1 MTFIDNYL
9 KKLWTYFMQYKTNTF
24 QKFRQFKAE
33 IKNSSRQNICTLCT
47 NNGGEYL
54 SKSFTSF
61 LLAAGITRELTQSYT
76 PHSNGVAE
84 RRNWSLQDIVWFL
97 LLDRKLPPHFRS
109 EAVRAATLIL
119 NLRPFKT
126 SPDKS
131 PRRSSQELNPPWLI
145 SAFSDPLRQIFWV
158 CRKADITVRLHLQ
171 HLMESRSSLRH
182 T

>member
-1 MTFIDNYL
+1 MP
-9 KKLWTYFMQYKTNTF
+9 YKTNTF

-84 RRNWSLQDIVWFL
+84 RRNWSLQDIV
-97 LLDRKLPPHFRS
+97 
-109 EAVRAATLIL
+109 
-119 NLRPFKT
+119 
-126 SPDKS
+126 
-131 PRRSSQELNPPWLI
+131 
-145 SAFSDPLRQIFWV
+145 
-158 CRKADITVRLHLQ
+158 
-171 HLMESRSSLRH
+171 
-182 T
+182 